1 MSWTK
6 RQSTAE
12 RPHGELQD
20 EDVGTQPLLT
30 NSGDVRTESYGSVDT
45 GSSSLERPSRRHSPE
60 MHRRES
66 LLNRVPEEQ
75 STEGVLAESPEDA
88 EEIQWDLE
96 EQGFYAGSYRRT
108 VMMYTFVPLI
118 SLLLLAF
125 LARCPDMFWPIPNA
139 KPIPH
144 PSYFPSPIPELLLSS
159 ALWSLGYLLRM
170 PIYTV
175 VSFLTRRLSPF
186 VTTFV
191 FHLIYAIVYNLL
203 RISSSPILRLRT
215 LMDHPRPVWTD
226 PVFRTVW
233 WLSLGWAAIDVAVG
247 IIQSYSQI
255 ALYRNVMVPEDRIA
269 QILAQ
274 AYGSRTD
281 LISQSEEILPL
292 SPRCEGNSNGSFQP
306 PASWGVSDDT
316 RAQPQKASY
325 SKPLS
330 ADEAIGLA
338 VDQDL
343 EQLAN
348 LKERQDLEEIY
359 GFPVIKIPVFVSCLQ
374 RIDSILLSTGNTL
387 VLSAAYLHSS
397 LSFSP
402 SSSAS
407 FNNRPILITFPLVLL
422 INWVLSVMHT
432 PLILPR
438 IGVQTTAYIG
448 LLFGLG
454 SFFAGLG
461 YWGALA

>member
-1 MSWTK
+1 M
-6 RQSTAE
+6 
-12 RPHGELQD
+12 P
-20 EDVGTQPLLT
+20 
-30 NSGDVRTESYGSVDT
+30 
-45 GSSSLERPSRRHSPE
+45 
-60 MHRRES
+60 
-66 LLNRVPEEQ
+66 
-75 STEGVLAESPEDA
+75 
-88 EEIQWDLE
+88 I
-96 EQGFYAGSYRRT
+96 GSYRRT

-125 LARCPDMFWPIPNA
+125 LARCPDMFWPIPDA

-144 PSYFPSPIPELLLSS
+144 SPYFPSPYPEFLLSS

-281 LISQSEEILPL
+281 LVSQSEEILPL
-292 SPRCEGNSNGSFQP
+292 SPRCEGNSNGSFP

-316 RAQPQKASY
+316 RAQQQKASC

-359 GFPVIKIPVFVSCLQ
+359 GFPVIVRS
-374 RIDSILLSTGNTL
+374 LL
-387 VLSAAYLHSS
+387 VIFEQS
-397 LSFSP
+397 LSF
-402 SSSAS
+402 
-407 FNNRPILITFPLVLL
+407 
-422 INWVLSVMHT
+422 HT
-432 PLILPR
+432 ENP
-438 IGVQTTAYIG
+438 GVRLMLAAY
-448 LLFGLG
+448 
-454 SFFAGLG
+454 
-461 YWGALA
+461 